1 MNPSLVSSAN
11 PVSEYKILFL
21 GDIVGRPGRK
31 AVLEGLPGLVE
42 KHDPLFVIVNGENS
56 ASGVGITPDIA
67 EELFKAGVD
76 AITLGNHA
84 FNKREVFD
92 YLESGVPII
101 RPANLPQGTPGRG
114 MAVVEK
120 GGVSLAVANL
130 CGRIFLDGYDDPF
143 QIVERLL
150 EEAQTDHVLIDFH
163 AEATSEKMAFAY
175 HVEGRATAVI
185 GTHTHVTTADE
196 QVLPG
201 GTAFITDVGMC
212 GPQPSVIG
220 MDKDVILRRFR
231 TSMPTRFEVAKHP
244 GVISGVA
251 ISVKVGTGRATAIER
266 VRPMC
271 AQ

>member
-1 MNPSLVSSAN
+1 M
-11 PVSEYKILFL
+11 SEYKILFL

-42 KHDPLFVIVNGENS
+42 KHDPLFLVVNGENS

-67 EELFKAGVD
+67 DELFKAGVD

-143 QIVERLL
+143 QVVERLFD
-150 EEAQTDHVLIDFH
+150 EAGTEHVLIDFH

-251 ISVKVGTGRATAIER
+251 ISVKLDTGRATGIER
-266 VRPMC
+266 VRSMC
-271 AQ
+271 AH

>member
-1 MNPSLVSSAN
+1 M
-11 PVSEYKILFL
+11 SEYRILFL
-21 GDIVGRPGRK
+21 GDIVGRPGRRV
-31 AVLEGLPGLVE
+31 VLSELPSLIDA
-42 KHDPLFVIVNGENS
+42 HDPLFVVVNGENS
-56 ASGVGITPDIA
+56 AGGVGITPDIA
-67 EELFKAGVD
+67 DELFKAGID

-92 YLESGVPII
+92 YLESGMPIV

-120 GGVSLAVANL
+120 GGVKLAVANL

-143 QIVERLL
+143 QVVEHLID
-150 EEAQTDHVLIDFH
+150 EAGTDHVLIDFH

-175 HVEGRATAVI
+175 HVDGRATAVI

-220 MDKDVILRRFR
+220 MDKEVVLRRFR

-244 GVISGVA
+244 GVISGVT
-251 ISVKVGTGRATAIER
+251 ISVKIGTGRATGIER
-266 VRPMC
+266 VRSMC

>member
-1 MNPSLVSSAN
+1 M
-11 PVSEYKILFL
+11 SEYKILFL

-31 AVLEGLPGLVE
+31 AVQAALPELVI
-42 KHDPLFVIVNGENS
+42 KHDPLFIIVNGENS

-67 EELFKAGVD
+67 DELFKAGVD

-84 FNKREVFD
+84 FNKRDIFD
-92 YLESGVPII
+92 YLDSGVPIV
-101 RPANLPQGTPGRG
+101 RPANLPKGAPGRG
-114 MAVVEK
+114 LAVIEK

-143 QIVERLL
+143 QVVEHLL
-150 EEAQTDHVLIDFH
+150 QDARTDHVFIDFH

-175 HVEGRATAVI
+175 HVDGRATAVV
-185 GTHTHVTTADE
+185 GTHTHVTTDDE
-196 QVLPG
+196 QILPG

-212 GPQPSVIG
+212 GPQPSIIG

-244 GVISGVA
+244 GVISGVS
-251 ISVKVGTGRATAIER
+251 ISVKLDTGRATGIER
-266 VRPMC
+266 VRLIP